1 MHGIESIRQPYG
13 FGSFVSKAFKK
24 VGKGIKKV
32 IKSPIGKAA
41 LLGLG
46 AYYGPGLMGK
56 SGWMGGSNPLFA
68 GGGKGSMWAKLLG
81 TKQSQPGIPGTPN
94 ILSRGLSWAK
104 ANPLKTAGIVGLGA
118 GTASALAAD
127 KGEEEID
134 ETITSGKGHED
145 YLKMRKLW
153 KMSPKRLINKLMVI

>member
-56 SGWMGGSNPLFA
+56 TGWTGGANPLFA
-68 GGGKGSMWAKLLG
+68 GGGKGAMWAKLFGTPASQLG
-81 TKQSQPGIPGTPN
+81 PQSIAAKPGILSGAMKFIGKN
-94 ILSRGLSWAK
+94 ITK
-104 ANPLKTAGIVGLGA
+104 ITNMPIVVYFSIFFYS
-118 GTASALAAD
+118 SAMIFF
-127 KGEEEID
+127 KRI
-134 ETITSGKGHED
+134 I
-145 YLKMRKLW
+145 
-153 KMSPKRLINKLMVI
+153 MSF

>member
-46 AYYGPGLMGK
+46 A
-56 SGWMGGSNPLFA
+56 
-68 GGGKGSMWAKLLG
+68 
-81 TKQSQPGIPGTPN
+81 
-94 ILSRGLSWAK
+94 
-104 ANPLKTAGIVGLGA
+104 
-118 GTASALAAD
+118 
-127 KGEEEID
+127 
-134 ETITSGKGHED
+134 
-145 YLKMRKLW
+145 
-153 KMSPKRLINKLMVI
+153 